1 MAAIST
7 LLAVGSAVAGIGSAA
22 IGASATKKA
31 AKAQTDAAT
40 ANNALQER
48 IYNENRNLLAP
59 DIAAGRD
66 ASSLLSDFL
75 GVSGDGARAQTALD
89 TFLKSTGYQEAASRG
104 TEAIVG
110 NRAAAG
116 VLGSG
121 ATLKAVSDYGRT
133 QALSYADRWL
143 NLLSD
148 RAGAGERAATAATG
162 VANTYVT
169 GVTGNNQ
176 NAADATSNA
185 ALQNGSIW
193 SNALAGVAGAA
204 GRYMGASSFGN
215 PGTVNSGGNPLS
227 VDVPSA
233 APVQQSYPFL
243 TRPNPSF

>member
-1 MAAIST
+1 MAAISALIAAGT
-7 LLAVGSAVAGIGSAA
+7 AVAGAA
-22 IGASATKKA
+22 ISSSATNKA
-31 AKAQTDAAT
+31 AKAQTQVAAT
-40 ANNALQER
+40 NNALQER

-59 DIAAGRD
+59 DIQSGRD

-75 GVSGDGARAQTALD
+75 GVSGDGARAQSALD
-89 TFLKSTGYQEAASRG
+89 TFLRSTGYQEATSRG

-121 ATLKAVSDYGRT
+121 ATLKAVNDYGRT

-148 RAGAGERAATAATG
+148 RAGAGERAASAATG

-176 NAADATSNA
+176 NAADARSNA

-193 SNALAGVAGAA
+193 SNALSGVAGAA
-204 GRYMGASSFGN
+204 GRYMGASSFNKNGA
-215 PGTVNSGGNPLS
+215 VNTGNPLS

>member
-1 MAAIST
+1 MAAISALIAAGT
-7 LLAVGSAVAGIGSAA
+7 AVAGAA
-22 IGASATKKA
+22 ISSSATNKA
-31 AKAQTDAAT
+31 AKSQAQAAAT
-40 ANNALQER
+40 NNALQER

-59 DIAAGRD
+59 DIASGRAAGD
-66 ASSLLSDFL
+66 LLSDFL

-121 ATLKAVSDYGRT
+121 ATLKAVNDYGRT

-148 RAGAGERAATAATG
+148 RAGAGERAASAATG

-215 PGTVNSGGNPLS
+215 PGTVTAGNPLS
-227 VDVPSA
+227 VDVPNA

>member
-1 MAAIST
+1 MAAISALIAAGT
-7 LLAVGSAVAGIGSAA
+7 AVAGIGSAA

-40 ANNALQER
+40 TNNALQER

-89 TFLKSTGYQEAASRG
+89 TFLKSTGYQEATSRG

-121 ATLKAVSDYGRT
+121 ATLKDVNDYGRT

-148 RAGAGERAATAATG
+148 RAGAGERAASAATG
-162 VANTYVT
+162 VATNYAGAVSN
-169 GVTGNNQ
+169 NNQ
-176 NAADATSNA
+176 NAADARSNA

-193 SNALAGVAGAA
+193 SNALSGVAGAA
-204 GRYMGASSFGN
+204 GRYMGASSFNKNGAV
-215 PGTVNSGGNPLS
+215 TVGNPLS
-227 VDVPSA
+227 VDVPEA
-233 APVQQSYPFL
+233 QTVQQSYPFL

>member
-1 MAAIST
+1 MAAISA
-7 LLAVGSAVAGIGSAA
+7 LIAAGSAVAGAA
-22 IGASATKKA
+22 ISSSATNKA
-31 AKAQTDAAT
+31 AKTQAQAAAT
-40 ANNALQER
+40 NNALQER
-48 IYNENRNLLAP
+48 IYNENRSLLAP

-75 GVSGDGARAQTALD
+75 GVSGDGARSQAALD
-89 TFLKSTGYQEAASRG
+89 TFLRSTGYQEAVARG
-104 TEAIVG
+104 TEAITG

-121 ATLKAVSDYGRT
+121 ATLKAVNDYGRT
-133 QALSYADRWL
+133 QAMSYADRWL

-148 RAGAGERAATAATG
+148 RAGAGERAASAATG
-162 VANTYVT
+162 AANTYVT

-176 NAADATSNA
+176 NAADAASNA

-215 PGTVNSGGNPLS
+215 PGTVNTGNPLS
-227 VDVPSA
+227 ADVPSA
-233 APVQQSYPFL
+233 VPVQQSYPFL
-243 TRPNPSF
+243 NRPNPSF

>member
-1 MAAIST
+1 MAAISALIAAGT
-7 LLAVGSAVAGIGSAA
+7 AVAGAA
-22 IGASATKKA
+22 ISSSATNKA
-31 AKAQTDAAT
+31 AKSQAQVAAT
-40 ANNALQER
+40 NNALQER

-59 DIAAGRD
+59 DIQSGRD

-75 GVSGDGARAQTALD
+75 GVSGDGARAQSALD
-89 TFLKSTGYQEAASRG
+89 TFLRSTGYQEATSRG

-110 NRAAAG
+110 NRAASG

-121 ATLKAVSDYGRT
+121 ATLKAVNDYGRT
-133 QALSYADRWL
+133 SAMSYADRWL

-148 RAGAGERAATAATG
+148 RAGAGERAASAATG

-227 VDVPSA
+227 VDVPTA

>member
-1 MAAIST
+1 M
-7 LLAVGSAVAGIGSAA
+7 
-22 IGASATKKA
+22 
-31 AKAQTDAAT
+31 
-40 ANNALQER
+40 
-48 IYNENRNLLAP
+48 
-59 DIAAGRD
+59 
-66 ASSLLSDFL
+66 
-75 GVSGDGARAQTALD
+75 
-89 TFLKSTGYQEAASRG
+89 
-104 TEAIVG
+104 
-110 NRAAAG
+110 
-116 VLGSG
+116 LGSG
-121 ATLKAVSDYGRT
+121 ATLKAVNDYGRT
-133 QALSYADRWL
+133 SAMSYADRWL

-227 VDVPSA
+227 VDVPTA